1 MTTDSSQNPEPLPGE
16 PSAAPEKPQRP
27 RLTSTPTGQ
36 NIFVGLM
43 VLATLGVVALLG
55 GAFVLGNNVAGAA
68 TEEPVAVEQA
78 PAEPEISFPTLSGEP
93 LGPGPTD
100 WLELRG
106 GECISPFSGAFDE
119 QFVVVPCAGSHQAQ
133 LARTVLLS
141 SDPLEEFPG
150 EAVVAAKAR
159 EFCALDSLVNRDLVV
174 EYSDL
179 VVEFAYPVNTQQ
191 WDLGQRGVYC
201 FLTSTSRSGF
211 DSPLLY

>member
-1 MTTDSSQNPEPLPGE
+1 MTTDSPQNPEPLPGE

-55 GAFVLGNNVAGAA
+55 GAFVVGNNVAGAA

-106 GECISPFSGAFDE
+106 GECLSPFSDAFD
-119 QFVVVPCAGSHQAQ
+119 SSLWWS
-133 LARTVLLS
+133 LARGAIKHNSPEPYCSRVIPWRNFRAKQWSPPKLGS
-141 SDPLEEFPG
+141 SAP
-150 EAVVAAKAR
+150 
-159 EFCALDSLVNRDLVV
+159 
-174 EYSDL
+174 
-179 VVEFAYPVNTQQ
+179 
-191 WDLGQRGVYC
+191 
-201 FLTSTSRSGF
+201 
-211 DSPLLY
+211 